1 MKDRERRP
9 LFGTCVGL
17 VLAAVMSATAC
28 AAPVAGPQLAG
39 NVAASPA
46 LVTRVLHHHALRMLD
61 GSTATL
67 GASRGEVVV
76 VNFWATWC
84 RPCVRELPALEKLEQ
99 DIAARGGR
107 VYAVSIDEDRRNVAR
122 FVKTHGLTLPVA
134 CDGPAGLARE
144 LDLQAVPLTLVLDR
158 DGAVAWC
165 SPRTDD
171 AGLAETRAAVER
183 LLAKP
188 ATGAVPPAVAGDAP

>member
-1 MKDRERRP
+1 VKDRERHP
-9 LFGTCVGL
+9 LLGALAGL
-17 VLAAVMSATAC
+17 VLVSAATASPGA
-28 AAPVAGPQLAG
+28 AAPAAGPQLAG

-46 LVTRVLHHHALRMLD
+46 LVTRVLHHHALRLLD
-61 GSTATL
+61 GSTASL
-67 GASRGEVVV
+67 GAPGQVIV

-99 DIAARGGR
+99 DIAPRGGR
-107 VYAVSIDEDRRNVAR
+107 VYAISIDEDRRNVAR
-122 FVKTHGLTLPVA
+122 FVKSHALTLPVA

-158 DGAVAWC
+158 DGAIAWC
-165 SPRTDD
+165 SPRTDE

-183 LLAKP
+183 LLARP